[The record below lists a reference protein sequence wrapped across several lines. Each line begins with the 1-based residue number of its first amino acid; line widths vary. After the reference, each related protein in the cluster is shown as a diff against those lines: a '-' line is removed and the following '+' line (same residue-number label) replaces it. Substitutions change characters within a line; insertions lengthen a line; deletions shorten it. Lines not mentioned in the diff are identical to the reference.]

1 MMQNYKSVLCYQTQP
16 VDQDQDQLLFCQQSP
31 SNSRSFTSSCD
42 FHDWLYY
49 QMRDYRVSIITRDP
63 PKPLYYSRKQ
73 VEILDLIEA
82 DVIDFLFEIR
92 EEFNLRYNLADFLD
106 DIVFPNMSTLKEEDL
121 NDDDDTTTG
130 CVFEE

>member
-1 MMQNYKSVLCYQTQP
+1 
-16 VDQDQDQLLFCQQSP
+16 
-31 SNSRSFTSSCD
+31 
-42 FHDWLYY
+42 
-49 QMRDYRVSIITRDP
+49 MRDYRVSIITRDP